1 MRILKITL
9 LLFLFNYT
17 TKAQIALG
25 FSTSQDLYYKGASNF
40 KRFYG
45 VGFQYFVG
53 ERVSFNNRIMFGI
66 NQNNKELMVHYGLGG
81 LLTQAALSG
90 GGWFWTSGNF
100 VNELIGLVILPVIIP
115 EGVQFHLGND
125 NLKISPYIYP
135 ASFEYNTFVTN
146 TSTLNNKEVKAI
158 LELGTGFQIVVKDG
172 LLISPSIGWKMRYG
186 DKKQAISLGVM
197 IAFISKD

>member
-1 MRILKITL
+1 MRILKVCV
-9 LLFLFNYT
+9 LFLLIGYSS
-17 TKAQIALG
+17 KAQIALG

-45 VGFQYFVG
+45 VGVQYYIG
-53 ERVSFNNRIMFGI
+53 EKVSLNNRIMFGV
-66 NQNNKELMVHYGLGG
+66 NQTNNALMVHYGLGG

-100 VNELIGLVILPVIIP
+100 VNELVGLVILPIIIP
-115 EGVQFHLGND
+115 EGVQFHFGGD
-125 NLKISPYIYP
+125 NLRFSPYIYP

-146 TSTLNNKEVKAI
+146 STTLNDKEVKAI
-158 LELGTGFQIVVKDG
+158 LEAGTSFQIVVKDG

-197 IAFISKD
+197 IAFINKD

>member
-1 MRILKITL
+1 MRILKICVL
-9 LLFLFNYT
+9 VLLFGHVS
-17 TKAQIALG
+17 KAQIALG

-45 VGFQYFVG
+45 VGLQYYVG
-53 ERVSFNNRIMFGI
+53 DHVSFNNRIMFGV
-66 NQNNKELMVHYGLGG
+66 NQTNKGVMVHYGLGG

-115 EGVQFHLGND
+115 EGVQFHLGGD
-125 NLKISPYIYP
+125 NLRISPYIYP
-135 ASFEYNTFVTN
+135 ASFEYNTFTD
-146 TSTLNNKEVKAI
+146 SKLNLNDKEVKAI
-158 LELGTGFQIVVKDG
+158 LEVGTGFQILVKDG
-172 LLISPSIGWKMRYG
+172 LLISPNIGWKMRYG
-186 DKKQAISLGVM
+186 DKRQAITLGVM